1 MWRQCGP
8 ASQIQPA
15 LPACLVKGRLVMVAL
30 YVVCFCLYVECW
42 GWQLSLWR
50 IFASTNNTPPQK
62 KYVDKTQF
70 LPPLSTKFY
79 QIKMKKINS
88 SFYLYSFFIV
98 HCLGKNAKHCQFSTL
113 LESGTSIWMRR
124 AQMFFTAFIDS
135 IRQICGQATK
145 PRVSGRKRVEK
156 VSSTIIIHYSQK
168 RPKSMKANSQT
179 FLHIVHKKIIANISS
194 IKWKSS
200 T

>member
-1 MWRQCGP
+1 MWRQCGR

-98 HCLGKNAKHCQFSTL
+98 IAWEKTLSTVDFPPYLKMVQVYGWEESKCSLLHSLTRFDKYVGK
-113 LESGTSIWMRR
+113 
-124 AQMFFTAFIDS
+124 
-135 IRQICGQATK
+135 RQ
-145 PRVSGRKRVEK
+145 
-156 VSSTIIIHYSQK
+156 
-168 RPKSMKANSQT
+168 RPG
-179 FLHIVHKKIIANISS
+179 FLDGKG
-194 IKWKSS
+194 
-200 T
+200 